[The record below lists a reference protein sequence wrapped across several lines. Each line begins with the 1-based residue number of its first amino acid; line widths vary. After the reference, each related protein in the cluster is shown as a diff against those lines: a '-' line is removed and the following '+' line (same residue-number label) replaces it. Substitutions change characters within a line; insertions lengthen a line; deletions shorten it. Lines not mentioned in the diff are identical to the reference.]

1 MLEQVRHLCDLKDMY
16 GYLLKITKKTQI
28 ISSIIISSLQNIWTG
43 EQTLH
48 LFIDKIL
55 LHNHSILYINKGIR
69 QQNNV

>member
-16 GYLLKITKKTQI
+16 GYLHKITKKTQI